1 MSKTKT
7 VSRVGAAAF
16 ALGLSLAGPQAVGVA
31 SADSPDTDSATASSA
46 TAPSDARTAR
56 KPVSGRSAPEQTG
69 RASGS
74 SARRGAQS
82 VEPDI
87 AAVPPTV
94 FPAGAAAVEVTDVSR
109 PVTPTGRGQSGP
121 SAPRAFV
128 GSDLLDPTATA
139 QAESGP
145 SPLAGLAAVDT
156 PASDPVGFS
165 QPNPPA
171 AATENDAASQV
182 AGNAV
187 ATMSSAVV
195 SLLNLSAMA
204 TAETEPPAATAA
216 GTDLL
221 VQANAAV
228 TNWFDSS
235 ANWLGGLP
243 ANPVS
248 ELLEGALLLV
258 RRSLFNQVPTSAP
271 VQIKTLV
278 NGQIVGT
285 IDAVDPEGDTLSYT
299 LTGIPTHGTVQVNP
313 DGTYVY
319 TPGPDYSG
327 ADRFTVAVNDGG
339 FNILNPSGSWRPA
352 QAVGRVGD
360 DGVDPGGLITRTL
373 KIQNLTGSAL
383 TLTAFNATR
392 TVNNVATVGTV
403 LQPGESTSVTLAQY
417 VFLDNDSYMNFSS
430 QDPEDRRTFVVDFV
444 LSPFYTDWGC
454 SGVGNNCETS
464 GSTTSGT
471 ALLLLLDAP
480 GTVIS
485 VPSGQGQKQAAVLN
499 QLCGNSIASCTF
511 KPESFDDTAY
521 SDWKLASDSVSN
533 NTSSNLTTEITVS
546 TSRTTTTGLKLTT
559 SVKAKVFEVVEVGVE
574 TSAERTWT
582 NSYTFSQAVTVTAQP
597 GEKVSIESRDPVKR
611 VTGDFTLVI
620 RNTTWNLYDVNF
632 DSPDPD
638 RRSEYNAVT
647 TPISTGV

>member
-7 VSRVGAAAF
+7 VTRVGAAAF
-16 ALGLSLAGPQAVGVA
+16 ALGLSLAGPQAMGVA
-31 SADSPDTDSATASSA
+31 SADSSDSDSASASAPPNPSPARGAASPRSASGRTAAATRSPVAAGPAGRAPRTSAAESPSVREAVPAVAAEPSNTNWASAAAPAVNVQAFQASS
-46 TAPSDARTAR
+46 
-56 KPVSGRSAPEQTG
+56 SGRRQSRQLAPVTPRI
-69 RASGS
+69 RAATDPTDNAG
-74 SARRGAQS
+74 
-82 VEPDI
+82 V
-87 AAVPPTV
+87 PTV
-94 FPAGAAAVEVTDVSR
+94 VTPAAAVAVAATSASSPDSIASL
-109 PVTPTGRGQSGP
+109 PT
-121 SAPRAFV
+121 PRA
-128 GSDLLDPTATA
+128 
-139 QAESGP
+139 
-145 SPLAGLAAVDT
+145 
-156 PASDPVGFS
+156 
-165 QPNPPA
+165 
-171 AATENDAASQV
+171 
-182 AGNAV
+182 
-187 ATMSSAVV
+187 M
-195 SLLNLSAMA
+195 
-204 TAETEPPAATAA
+204 TAA

-285 IDAVDPEGDTLSYT
+285 INAVDPEGDTLSYT

-638 RRSEYNAVT
+638 RRSEYSAVT